1 MDVLLTRISL
11 IRHMRPQVDSA
22 CPRVFAGICR
32 TYPCASHILLPRNEI
47 HPAGRANPAATVRYT
62 GVVMVIAIVPIRIP
76 FSVISDT
83 HDDCLG
89 QVSICLPASAVARK

>member
-1 MDVLLTRISL
+1 
-11 IRHMRPQVDSA
+11 
-22 CPRVFAGICR
+22 
-32 TYPCASHILLPRNEI
+32 
-47 HPAGRANPAATVRYT
+47 
-62 GVVMVIAIVPIRIP
+62 MVIAIVPIRIP